1 MRERNATRRLQR
13 MNRHST
19 KEQPV
24 GLTQDQAHPPEPS
37 KGVLPLTSAKVSLC
51 GLTGQR
57 QALRGELPRLFR
69 EQFGKMSRSLT
80 RVCSYSLFLGT
91 ELKPLHPTTQQP
103 WEALRI
109 QESRTP
115 HQKARPTCW
124 LGLPPGL
131 ARTTQ
136 AQLPTGRTPLT
147 LPKATAH
154 GQHTLTHSGCF

>member
-1 MRERNATRRLQR
+1 

-91 ELKPLHPTTQQP
+91 ER
-103 WEALRI
+103 AG
-109 QESRTP
+109 
-115 HQKARPTCW
+115 A
-124 LGLPPGL
+124 PPGSS
-131 ARTTQ
+131 Q
-136 AQLPTGRTPLT
+136 G
-147 LPKATAH
+147 
-154 GQHTLTHSGCF
+154 